1 MLVAVAVDRCRGGG
15 TVLLEIRPPRSEA
28 EGTVFTVQDTAPPLE
43 AATRDSMFNPAS
55 PPAGS
60 DPAELLDFALRL
72 SLCGALAELMNA
84 EIGCQP
90 RQSSDGSDGNVVWLA
105 LPAEALPQ
113 RSTEEDQSPTA
124 IGPGGVA
131 ELTLRRPRTR
141 VLLVEDVPANQI
153 VTATLLRRD
162 GHMIDIA
169 SSGPEAIEAV
179 RRRPYDLVFMDFL
192 MPGMS
197 GQAAAAAI
205 RKLPEPCRSVP
216 ILALTAD
223 VLADDEAE
231 IRKSGLDG
239 FLSKP
244 VTRSGLLAALD
255 RFVWYRSASPE
266 PMPRPIR
273 LAEEDHGPPQ
283 VLAAERL
290 LELRTNLSPETF
302 VRLVEECLLDLDH
315 QLPALRRAMAGG
327 SLGAITAHAHA
338 MVGMAASYGMAS
350 LEASLRAILAA
361 ARTQDNFGLGAHAMA
376 RVEEE
381 LAAASR
387 ALREMMQDVLA

>member
-1 MLVAVAVDRCRGGG
+1 
-15 TVLLEIRPPRSEA
+15 
-28 EGTVFTVQDTAPPLE
+28 
-43 AATRDSMFNPAS
+43 
-55 PPAGS
+55 
-60 DPAELLDFALRL
+60 
-72 SLCGALAELMNA
+72 
-84 EIGCQP
+84 
-90 RQSSDGSDGNVVWLA
+90 
-105 LPAEALPQ
+105 
-113 RSTEEDQSPTA
+113 
-124 IGPGGVA
+124 
-131 ELTLRRPRTR
+131 
-141 VLLVEDVPANQI
+141 
-153 VTATLLRRD
+153 LLRRE
-162 GHMIDIA
+162 GHLIDIA

-179 RRRPYDLVFMDFL
+179 RRTPYDLVFMDFL

-205 RKLPEPCRSVP
+205 RKLPEPGRSVP

-223 VLADDEAE
+223 VLADDERE
-231 IRKSGLDG
+231 IRKFGLDG

-244 VTRSGLLAALD
+244 VTRAGLLSALN

-266 PMPRPIR
+266 PMARPVR
-273 LAEEDHGPPQ
+273 LTEEDPASRQ
-283 VLAAERL
+283 VLATERL

-327 SLGAITAHAHA
+327 SVGAITAHAHA

-350 LEASLRAILAA
+350 LEASLRSILAA
-361 ARTQDNFGLGAHAMA
+361 VRTDDRFGLGPEAIE
-376 RVEEE
+376 RVETE